1 MMTTLAKTPYNY
13 EEYIVSDGMTF
24 VDGHSQLSAT
34 MFKDSGARCPCHSTR
49 IHYNKYSFASQHCKS
64 KKHIEWLA
72 KMTSNHEGIVRTG
85 KDRAAEIKDLRVRLE
100 KEERKNKRLERQLG
114 EFDKTNREKDASHA
128 LELEEI
134 KADSVAVTEA
144 YEILSQKLNDKTEK
158 LDAFRVWVKVGVSE
172 IMGREWE
179 ESDEESDDG
188 L

>member
-1 MMTTLAKTPYNY
+1 
-13 EEYIVSDGMTF
+13 
-24 VDGHSQLSAT
+24 
-34 MFKDSGARCPCHSTR
+34 
-49 IHYNKYSFASQHCKS
+49 
-64 KKHIEWLA
+64 
-72 KMTSNHEGIVRTG
+72 MTSNHEGIVRTG